1 MTTKAAIPDHV
12 PAHLV
17 FDFDVYTAPE
27 LTRNPHR
34 TVSALLRD
42 KPPVFFSP
50 ANGGHWIVA
59 GAPEAVEILR
69 DVERFSSKPEF
80 CSSLRKPWTLPNQAD
95 PPEHNDYRRIISP
108 PLAPKAVFDMEAQIR
123 TLVIGMLDEI
133 IPQGRCEFVSQVGKR
148 FPVTIFLQ
156 MAGAPLDEMEKLV
169 EITDRAVRHPDL
181 AERNRASSEM
191 GAYVMKLFEE
201 RRGSPGVDMV
211 SRIIK
216 GRFGD
221 RALND
226 EELLGMGILLFLGG
240 LDTVSATLSF
250 IMQFLAEHPAHYR
263 ELQDHPDRLGA
274 AVEELLR
281 VHGVASFQRGV
292 THDTE
297 WNGIRFRKY
306 DRLWFLPQI
315 FGLDARETPDP
326 LTVNFSRD
334 ISRHLGFGAGP
345 HRCVGSHLARSE
357 VQIFL
362 EEWLKRVP
370 RFEIENGTPIDTC
383 GGNVWSPLSLPLVWP
398 VEAKRQAA

>member
-1 MTTKAAIPDHV
+1 MTQAPIPDHV

-34 TVSALLRD
+34 TVANLLRG

-50 ANGGHWIVA
+50 RNGGHWIVA
-59 GAPEAVEILR
+59 GAPEAVELLR

-95 PPEHNDYRRIISP
+95 PPEHTDYRRIIST
-108 PLAPKAVFDMEAQIR
+108 PLAPKAVADMEGQIR
-123 TLVIGMLDEI
+123 TLVRTMLDDI
-133 IPQGRCEFVSQVGKR
+133 LPKGQCDFVSEIGKR

-156 MAGAPLDEMEKLV
+156 MAGAPLDESERLV

-191 GAYVMKLFEE
+191 GAYVMKLLEE
-201 RRGSPGVDMV
+201 RRGHPGADMV

-216 GRFGD
+216 ARFGD

-250 IMQFLAEHPAHYR
+250 VMQFLAENPGHYR
-263 ELQDHPDRLGA
+263 QLVEHPDRIPA

-292 THDTE
+292 TRDTE
-297 WNGIRFRKY
+297 WNGIKFRKY

-315 FGLDARETPDP
+315 FGLDERETPNA
-326 LTVNFSRD
+326 LTVDFGRD

-362 EEWLKRVP
+362 EEWIARVP
-370 RFEIENGTPIDTC
+370 RFEIAGGIAIDTC
-383 GGNVWSPLSLPLVWP
+383 GGNVWSPLKLPLVWP
-398 VEAKRQAA
+398 VAALKQAA